1 MKLCVISLIKTI
13 HWPQNATTSIAATT
27 SNYNKTL
34 IKNVKCKLI
43 ANLF

>member
-1 MKLCVISLIKTI
+1 MKLRVIRLIKTI
-13 HWPQNATTSIAATT
+13 LWPQNATTSITT

-34 IKNVKCKLI
+34 IKNVKHKLI